1 MASLVTEPA
10 QHGLVAHS
18 DGPVVP
24 IQTRDE
30 RPTSFSPD
38 DFGEPTGREVNWK
51 FTPLGRIAPLF
62 AATPTDDRPGDP
74 AVDFQI
80 EAPDDVFPDPL
91 RRGEAPRGEIFRPED
106 ITSALA
112 WQLCDEALYLTVPA
126 NAELDEPIR
135 VRMRGNGADRRSNA
149 HIVLEAKPN
158 SRATVVLLHEG
169 SAQFTENVEII
180 VRDGAQLTVIAVQD
194 WSDDA
199 IHASLHQARVDRDAT
214 LKHVVVSIGGGVVR
228 VNPTVRLAGAGS
240 HAKLY
245 GLSFADAGQHLENQV
260 FLHHEGTHTTGD
272 VLYKGALQGESART
286 VWVGDVLIGAGATGT
301 TTYEA
306 NRNLL
311 LTPGARADSIPN
323 LEIETGEIL
332 GAGHASATG
341 RFDDE
346 QLFYLTS
353 RGITEV
359 EARRLVVRG
368 FLGEIVSKIDDDELR
383 TRLEAAIE
391 AELAGTEAAA
401 S

>member
-1 MASLVTEPA
+1 M
-10 QHGLVAHS
+10 
-18 DGPVVP
+18 VP

-135 VRMRGNGADRRSNA
+135 VRMRGNGADRRGNA
-149 HIVLEAKPN
+149 HIVIEAKEN
-158 SRATVVLLHEG
+158 SRATVVLNHTG
-169 SAQFTENVEII
+169 SAQFAENVEII
-180 VRDGAQLTVIAVQD
+180 VRDGAHLTVIAVQD
-194 WSDDA
+194 WEDDT

-214 LKHVVVSIGGGVVR
+214 LKHIVVSIGGGVVR
-228 VNPTVRLAGAGS
+228 VNPTVRLAGSGAQGE
-240 HAKLY
+240 LF
-245 GLSFADAGQHLENQV
+245 GLSFADAQQHLENQV
-260 FLHHEGTHTTGD
+260 FLHHEGPHTTGD
-272 VLYKGALQGESART
+272 VLYKGALQGERART
-286 VWVGDVLIGAGATGT
+286 VWIGDVLIGKDAVGT

-306 NRNLL
+306 NRNLV
-311 LTPGARADSIPN
+311 LTAGARADSIPN

-346 QLFYLTS
+346 QVFYLTS
-353 RGITEV
+353 RGITED

-368 FLGEIVSKIDDDELR
+368 FLGEIVQKIDDEELR
-383 TRLEAAIE
+383 TRLEAVIE
-391 AELAGTEAAA
+391 QELAGEGVTR